1 MDELGTSSVGD
12 KAALRAQIRSG
23 RRSPTPADRD
33 AAGIA
38 IASNVRDLP
47 LPGHLG
53 GMTVTCYLSLETEPG
68 TGPLIEDLLAR
79 GASVLVP
86 RVAGE
91 HLDWLILAADQPVS
105 AGPFGIPEPAGIP
118 IGRGIAP
125 LAGCTALF
133 LPALAIDDRGY
144 RLGQGGGFYDR
155 TLGDPRPGRSDQDR
169 DRLREGDVAPGTDR
183 RSRLPGRPRPHRGRC
198 SSLPEQFLKV
208 TCSAGARACRPPTPR
223 PDPD

>member
-133 LPALAIDDRGY
+133 LPALAMDDRGY

-155 TLGDPRPGRSDQDR
+155 TLADLATHDQGGPIRIAIVFEKEMLHRVPIDDHDCR
-169 DRLREGDVAPGTDR
+169 VDLALTEAGVR
-183 RSRLPGRPRPHRGRC
+183 RFPSN
-198 SSLPEQFLKV
+198 S
-208 TCSAGARACRPPTPR
+208 
-223 PDPD
+223 